1 MMDIAYKYRLLILF
15 AIAFVATQLVFIP
28 ILRIAKGKNIVDNPD
43 ARKLQKEPVPVMG
56 GIAVFFGI
64 TVGLCFYK
72 TMIVYT
78 SLFPV
83 LGAMTVMLY
92 LGSIDDILSSSPK
105 LRFAIE
111 VIVALVLLYGLKCC
125 IVNFQGLWGIDC
137 IPVWLGV
144 LLSVVTFV
152 GIVNSIN
159 MIDGVDGL
167 CSAFCVLILG
177 CFGVLCFLARDY
189 SFAVLSAVCIG
200 SLIPFFLHN
209 VFGWSTKMFIGDG
222 GTMMIGT
229 AVSAM
234 VFVILRRN
242 FGIQEAFPELNF
254 SRIAFVLSVMSIP
267 VSDTIRVMLVRVFH
281 HKSPFSPD
289 KNHLHHIFV
298 AAGFSYISITM
309 IELCL
314 DIFVIAVF
322 VLSWIAGASVS
333 GQVYFVLAATVLA
346 DFGTACLLKRLSVRN
361 GAAYARIRGRAERTH
376 VERKGFWL
384 IIQKIIDGRY
394 DSLQERK

>member
-1 MMDIAYKYRLLILF
+1 MMDLAYKYRLFILF

-92 LGSIDDILSSSPK
+92 LGSIDDILSLSPK

-177 CFGVLCFLARDY
+177 FFGIFCFLAGDY

-242 FGIQEAFPELNF
+242 FGIEEAFPELNF
-254 SRIAFVLSVMSIP
+254 SRIAFVLAVMSIP
-267 VSDTIRVMLVRVFH
+267 VSDTIRVMLVRAFQ

-298 AAGFSYISITM
+298 AAGFSYISVTI

-333 GQVYFVLAATVLA
+333 GQVYVVLAATVLA
-346 DFGTACLLKRLSVRN
+346 DFGTACLLKYLASRN
-361 GAAYARIRGRAERTH
+361 SATYARIRGRAERTH